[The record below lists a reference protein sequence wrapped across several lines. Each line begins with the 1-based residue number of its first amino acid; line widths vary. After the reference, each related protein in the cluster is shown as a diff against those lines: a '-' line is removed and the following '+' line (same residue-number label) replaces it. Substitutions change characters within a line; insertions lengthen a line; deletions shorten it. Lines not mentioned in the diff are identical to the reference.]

1 MSRHQIKQAVKQLCD
16 INMAKVKIV
25 IRPYGEK
32 KAYVRVAFDYD
43 ALDVANKIRSS
54 KLRRQWQP
62 TLVLL
67 PGKSHGW
74 RSLVGCSPWGR

>member
-1 MSRHQIKQAVKQLCD
+1 MKQLYD

-25 IRPYGEK
+25 IKPDGEK
-32 KAYVRVAFDYD
+32 KAYVRVALDYD

-74 RSLVGCSPWGR
+74 KSLEGCSPWGR